1 MKIISHRGNLRGRE
15 PERENHPKF
24 IIKAYEAGF
33 DIEID
38 VWYIDT
44 QFYLGHDCPQYQICG
59 TWLKEL
65 QDVLWCHAKNPD
77 AFEKMLAIGLH
88 CFWHETDR
96 YTMTSRGIPW
106 CYPKNYITGGI
117 TVINES
123 LADQTLSADVLGVCT
138 DYPLSWNTK

>member
-65 QDVLWCHAKNPD
+65 QDVLWCHAKNP
-77 AFEKMLAIGLH
+77 AALEQMLMTGLH

-106 CYPKNYITGGI
+106 CYPKNYIAGGI
-117 TVINES
+117 TVIKES